1 MERDGKR
8 VLWLKDTN
16 SHGEIMEH
24 YELSDGKLVDRDHVK
39 YEIAP
44 TDIFSAERDDWSLR
58 LDEARTLPE
67 WYAEDTLAADAAV
80 WAEWSNMVKELHAAL
95 GALDLGRRDAMV
107 ERVKALRPGD
117 RTISRSA
124 VRAAVSEHVRRLTAR
139 DAHHRA
145 IAVSDVRFYTQ
156 SEWASIWDSV
166 IASVWASV
174 WDSVWTSVR
183 ASVIAS
189 VWDSVWA
196 SVWDSVWTSVRDSVW
211 TSVRD
216 SVIASVWTSVR
227 ASVWD
232 SVWDSVWTSVWAS
245 VWASVVS
252 DDEDNHG
259 VPLIEIL
266 EHGCV
271 LYGVDMDGV
280 AHVVMLGQDGDL

>member
-1 MERDGKR
+1 MCKYWSCVLLRPGMERDGKR

-95 GALDLGRRDAMV
+95 GTLDLGRRDAMV

-117 RTISRSA
+117 RTISRST
-124 VRAAVSEHVRRLTAR
+124 VRAAVNEHVKRLTAR
-139 DAHHRA
+139 DDRHRA
-145 IAVSDVRFYTQ
+145 IAISDVRFYTPA
-156 SEWASIWDSV
+156 E
-166 IASVWASV
+166 WASV
-174 WDSVWTSVR
+174 WD
-183 ASVIAS
+183 
-189 VWDSVWA
+189 
-196 SVWDSVWTSVRDSVW
+196 
-211 TSVRD
+211 
-216 SVIASVWTSVR
+216 
-227 ASVWD
+227 
-232 SVWDSVWTSVWAS
+232 
-245 VWASVVS
+245 SVVS